1 MSKISF
7 LSILG
12 TIIVGLKRIS
22 LLFDKN
28 KYYEGKVTVNTDF
41 IKQKYMRGIY
51 ENPSLFN
58 GHIFSY
64 DESAYAVEIS
74 TTLKEKATQATCL
87 HYI

>member
-1 MSKISF
+1 
-7 LSILG
+7 
-12 TIIVGLKRIS
+12 
-22 LLFDKN
+22 
-28 KYYEGKVTVNTDF
+28 
-41 IKQKYMRGIY
+41 MRGIY

-74 TTLKEKATQATCL
+74 TTLKEKKATQATCL